1 MGDSVGRAP
10 VEFRDL
16 TGEEID
22 AVLLRNNVGR
32 LAFAFHDRVDIQP
45 IHYVYDNG
53 WIYGRTSEGEK
64 TWTLQH
70 NQWVAFEVDEIDE
83 VFSWRSVVVH
93 ATFTIIDPD
102 ESEAAAAVWEKA
114 ANKISIVVPQSFT
127 DEDPVPFR
135 DILFRMYVNNVRGR
149 EARPTKRPKSTKTR
163 T

>member
-1 MGDSVGRAP
+1 

-22 AVLLRNNVGR
+22 AVLARNHVGR

-45 IHYVYDNG
+45 IHYVYEKG
-53 WIYGRTSEGEK
+53 WLYGRTSEGEK

-70 NQWVAFEVDEIDE
+70 NQWVAFEVDEIVDA
-83 VFSWRSVVVH
+83 FNWRRVVVH

-102 ESEAAAAVWEKA
+102 ESDSAAQVWDKA
-114 ANKISIVVPQSFT
+114 AKKVSRVVPTAFT

-149 EARPTKRPKSTKTR
+149 EASAPRD
-163 T
+163 